1 MTDVLNNMHTISM
14 TNSSITAT
22 SFAPTLLGVKRLTDT
37 AILPSFASAGAACF
51 DLHADL
57 KSEDGCEQ
65 IIFSYEHIFR
75 TGLAFDIPEG
85 YALMVY
91 SRSGHGF
98 KNDVRL
104 ANCVGVIDS
113 DYTGEVKVKI
123 TIDNDGS
130 FTVNHGDRIAQAML
144 IKLPSVQ
151 LVEVDELKTTE
162 RGANGFGST
171 GTGELKKGN
180 GKGWKAGDEQSNNFV
195 PATNVVTSE
204 EEVSLHPIM
213 TSRYL
218 K

>member
-57 KSEDGCEQ
+57 KSEEGCEQ

-85 YALMVY
+85 YALMLY

-113 DYTGEVKVKI
+113 DYTGELKVKI

-151 LVEVDELKTTE
+151 LVEVDELKSTE

-180 GKGWKAGDEQSNNFV
+180 GKGWKVGDKKSNNFV

>member
-1 MTDVLNNMHTISM
+1 MTDVLNNMHTISI
-14 TNSSITAT
+14 TNSSVTAT

-113 DYTGEVKVKI
+113 DYTGEVKVKL
-123 TIDNDGS
+123 TIDGELPYI
-130 FTVNHGDRIAQAML
+130 VKHGDRIAQAML

-171 GTGELKKGN
+171 GTS
-180 GKGWKAGDEQSNNFV
+180 A
-195 PATNVVTSE
+195 NVVTSE

>member
-22 SFAPTLLGVKRLTDT
+22 SFAPTLLGVKRLTAT

-180 GKGWKAGDEQSNNFV
+180 GKGWKRGDEQSNNFV

>member
-1 MTDVLNNMHTISM
+1 MTDVLNNMHTISI
-14 TNSSITAT
+14 TNSSVTAT
-22 SFAPTLLGVKRLTDT
+22 RSAPTLLGVKRLTDS

-57 KSEDGCEQ
+57 RAEGYDQLYFSENEV
-65 IIFSYEHIFR
+65 IR
-75 TGLAFDIPEG
+75 TGLAFNIPEG
-85 YALMVY
+85 YVLMVY
-91 SRSGHGF
+91 SRSGQGF
-98 KNDVRL
+98 KNNVRL

-113 DYTGEVKVKI
+113 DYTGEVKVKL
-123 TIDNDGS
+123 TIDGELPYI
-130 FTVNHGDRIAQAML
+130 VKHGDRIAQAML
-144 IKLPSVQ
+144 IKLPSVK

-171 GTGELKKGN
+171 GTS
-180 GKGWKAGDEQSNNFV
+180 A
-195 PATNVVTSE
+195 NVVTSE

>member
-1 MTDVLNNMHTISM
+1 MTDVFEIPNATVVC
-14 TNSSITAT
+14 NSIQVTPGAT
-22 SFAPTLLGVKRLTDT
+22 LVGVKRLTNT
-37 AILPSFASAGAACF
+37 AILPAFATAGAACF

-75 TGLAFDIPEG
+75 TGLAFDIPKG

-113 DYTGEVKVKI
+113 DYTGEVKVKL
-123 TIDNDGS
+123 TIDHDGS
-130 FTVNHGDRIAQAML
+130 FTVSHGDRIAQAML
-144 IKLPSVQ
+144 IKVPCVQ

-171 GTGELKKGN
+171 GTS
-180 GKGWKAGDEQSNNFV
+180 A
-195 PATNVVTSE
+195 NVVTSE
-204 EEVSLHPIM
+204 EEASLHPII

>member
-1 MTDVLNNMHTISM
+1 MTDVLNNMHSISI
-14 TNSSITAT
+14 TNSSVTAT
-22 SFAPTLLGVKRLTDT
+22 RSAPTLLGVKRLTDT

-113 DYTGEVKVKI
+113 DYTGELKVKI
-123 TIDNDGS
+123 TIDNNGS

-171 GTGELKKGN
+171 GTS
-180 GKGWKAGDEQSNNFV
+180 A
-195 PATNVVTSE
+195 NVVTSE

>member
-1 MTDVLNNMHTISM
+1 MTDVLNNTDGCFKIDAQA
-14 TNSSITAT
+14 IAT
-22 SFAPTLLGVKRLTDT
+22 FFEPPVVGVKRLTDT
-37 AILPSFASAGAACF
+37 AILPAFATAGAACF

-57 KSEDGCEQ
+57 RADGYNQVYFRESEV
-65 IIFSYEHIFR
+65 IR

-85 YALMVY
+85 YALMIY
-91 SRSGHGF
+91 SRSGHAF

-104 ANCVGVIDS
+104 ANCVGVVDS
-113 DYTGEVKVKI
+113 DFTGEVKIKL
-123 TIDNDGS
+123 TIDNEEGFIVEHGS
-130 FTVNHGDRIAQAML
+130 RVAQAML

-171 GTGELKKGN
+171 GTS
-180 GKGWKAGDEQSNNFV
+180 A
-195 PATNVVTSE
+195 NVVTAE
-204 EEVSLHPIM
+204 EEATTHPIM

>member
-1 MTDVLNNMHTISM
+1 MTDVFEIPNATVVC
-14 TNSSITAT
+14 NSIQVTPGAT
-22 SFAPTLLGVKRLTDT
+22 LVGVKRLTNT
-37 AILPSFASAGAACF
+37 AILPAFATAGAACF

-75 TGLAFDIPEG
+75 TGLAFDIPKG

-113 DYTGEVKVKI
+113 DYTGEVKVKL
-123 TIDNDGS
+123 TIDHDGS
-130 FTVNHGDRIAQAML
+130 FTVSHGDRIAQAML
-144 IKLPSVQ
+144 IKVPCVQ
-151 LVEVDELKTTE
+151 LLEVGELKTTE

-171 GTGELKKGN
+171 GTS
-180 GKGWKAGDEQSNNFV
+180 A
-195 PATNVVTSE
+195 NVVTSE
-204 EEVSLHPIM
+204 EEAVTHPIM
-213 TSRYL
+213 TSRHL
-218 K
+218 DKK

>member
-1 MTDVLNNMHTISM
+1 MTDVLNNMHTISI
-14 TNSSITAT
+14 TDSSVTAT

-37 AILPSFASAGAACF
+37 AILPAFATAGAACF

-65 IIFSYEHIFR
+65 IIFSYEHVFR
-75 TGLAFDIPEG
+75 TGLAFDIPKG

-113 DYTGEVKVKI
+113 DYTGEVKVKL
-123 TIDNDGS
+123 TIDNDGGFVVS
-130 FTVNHGDRIAQAML
+130 HGDRIAQAML
-144 IKLPSVQ
+144 IKVPCVQ

-171 GTGELKKGN
+171 GTS
-180 GKGWKAGDEQSNNFV
+180 A
-195 PATNVVTSE
+195 NVVTSE
-204 EEVSLHPIM
+204 EEAATHPIM
-213 TSRYL
+213 TSRHL
-218 K
+218 DKK

>member
-1 MTDVLNNMHTISM
+1 MTDVLN
-14 TNSSITAT
+14 ITKN
-22 SFAPTLLGVKRLTDT
+22 SFAIDVEKLAASLSTIPVGVKRLTDS
-37 AILPSFASAGAACF
+37 AILPAFATAGAACF

-75 TGLAFDIPEG
+75 TGLAFDIPKG

-113 DYTGEVKVKI
+113 DYTGEVKVKL

-130 FTVNHGDRIAQAML
+130 FIVSHGDRIAQAML
-144 IKLPSVQ
+144 IKVPCVQ
-151 LVEVDELKTTE
+151 LVEVNELKTTE

-171 GTGELKKGN
+171 GTS
-180 GKGWKAGDEQSNNFV
+180 A
-195 PATNVVTSE
+195 NVVTSE
-204 EEVSLHPIM
+204 EEVSLDPIM

>member
-1 MTDVLNNMHTISM
+1 MTDVLNTTES
-14 TNSSITAT
+14 
-22 SFAPTLLGVKRLTDT
+22 SFAIDVEKLAASLSTIPVGVKRLTDS
-37 AILPSFASAGAACF
+37 AILPAFATAGAACF

-75 TGLAFDIPEG
+75 TGLAFDIPKG

-113 DYTGEVKVKI
+113 DYTGEVKVKL

-130 FTVNHGDRIAQAML
+130 FIVSHGDRIAQAML
-144 IKLPSVQ
+144 IKVPCVQ

-171 GTGELKKGN
+171 GTS
-180 GKGWKAGDEQSNNFV
+180 A
-195 PATNVVTSE
+195 NVVTAE
-204 EEVSLHPIM
+204 EEAATHPIM
-213 TSRYL
+213 TSRHL
-218 K
+218 DKK

>member
-57 KSEDGCEQ
+57 KSEEGCEQ

-113 DYTGEVKVKI
+113 DYTGELKVKI

-151 LVEVDELKTTE
+151 LVEVDELKSTE

-180 GKGWKAGDEQSNNFV
+180 GKGWKVGDKKSNNFV
-195 PATNVVTSE
+195 PATDVVTSE

>member
-1 MTDVLNNMHTISM
+1 MTDIINEIRNVNLQDKILSRNP
-14 TNSSITAT
+14 AK
-22 SFAPTLLGVKRLTDT
+22 LLGVKRLTDS
-37 AILPSFASAGAACF
+37 AILPAFATAGAACF

-57 KSEDGCEQ
+57 KSDDGCEQ
-65 IIFSYEHIFR
+65 VIFSYEHIFR

-91 SRSGHGF
+91 SRSGHAF

-104 ANCVGVIDS
+104 ANCVAVIDS
-113 DYTGEVKVKI
+113 DYTGEVKVKL

-130 FTVNHGDRIAQAML
+130 FTVSHGDRIAQAML

-171 GTGELKKGN
+171 GTS
-180 GKGWKAGDEQSNNFV
+180 A
-195 PATNVVTSE
+195 NVVTE
-204 EEVSLHPIM
+204 EEEMSLHPIT

>member
-1 MTDVLNNMHTISM
+1 M
-14 TNSSITAT
+14 
-22 SFAPTLLGVKRLTDT
+22 KRLTDT
-37 AILPSFASAGAACF
+37 AILPAFATAGAACF

-75 TGLAFDIPEG
+75 TGLAFDIPKG

-113 DYTGEVKVKI
+113 DYTGEVKVKL
-123 TIDNDGS
+123 TIDHDGS
-130 FTVNHGDRIAQAML
+130 FTVSHGDRIAQAML
-144 IKLPSVQ
+144 IKVPCVQ

-171 GTGELKKGN
+171 GTS
-180 GKGWKAGDEQSNNFV
+180 A
-195 PATNVVTSE
+195 NVVTAE
-204 EEVSLHPIM
+204 EEASLHPIM

>member
-1 MTDVLNNMHTISM
+1 MTDVLNTTES
-14 TNSSITAT
+14 
-22 SFAPTLLGVKRLTDT
+22 SFAIDVEKLAASLSTIPVGVKRLTNT
-37 AILPSFASAGAACF
+37 AILPAFATAGAACF

-75 TGLAFDIPEG
+75 TGLAFDIPKG

-113 DYTGEVKVKI
+113 DYTGEVKVKL
-123 TIDNDGS
+123 TIDHDGS
-130 FTVNHGDRIAQAML
+130 FTVSHGDRIAQAML
-144 IKLPSVQ
+144 IKVPCVQ

-171 GTGELKKGN
+171 GTS
-180 GKGWKAGDEQSNNFV
+180 A
-195 PATNVVTSE
+195 NVVTAE
-204 EEVSLHPIM
+204 EEAATHPII

-218 K
+218 KQVIYG

>member
-1 MTDVLNNMHTISM
+1 MKDIIIISEM
-14 TNSSITAT
+14 RNVGVKSNILSHR
-22 SFAPTLLGVKRLTDT
+22 PCKRLGVKRLTDT

-113 DYTGEVKVKI
+113 DYTGELKVKL

-130 FTVNHGDRIAQAML
+130 FTVNHGDRIAQAMIIEL
-144 IKLPSVQ
+144 RHVQ

-171 GTGELKKGN
+171 GTS
-180 GKGWKAGDEQSNNFV
+180 A
-195 PATNVVTSE
+195 NVVTSE